1 MPKYQIKVEDVTNP
15 QSVKTL
21 FTQVVESDVDR
32 LRKFTMSVNSAVQE
46 ATAKGK
52 PGQQQQQNPK

>member
-1 MPKYQIKVEDVTNP
+1 MPKYQIKMEDITNP
-15 QSVKTL
+15 QNMKTL
-21 FTQVVESDVDR
+21 FTQTVESDVDR

>member
-21 FTQVVESDVDR
+21 FTQTVESDVDR
-32 LRKFTMSVNSAVQE
+32 LRKFTMTVNNAVQE
-46 ATAKGK
+46 ATAKTK
-52 PGQQQQQNPK
+52 PATQQQNPK

>member
-21 FTQVVESDVDR
+21 FTQTVESDVDR
-32 LRKFTMSVNSAVQE
+32 LRKFTMSVNTAVQE
-46 ATAKGK
+46 AAAKTK
-52 PGQQQQQNPK
+52 PGQQQQNPK

>member
-1 MPKYQIKVEDVTNP
+1 MPKYQIKVEDITNP

-32 LRKFTMSVNSAVQE
+32 LRKFTMTVNNAVQE
-46 ATAKGK
+46 AMGKGK
-52 PGQQQQQNPK
+52 PAPQQTPK

>member
-21 FTQVVESDVDR
+21 FTQTVDSDIDR
-32 LRKFTMSVNSAVQE
+32 LRKFTMTVNNAVQE

-52 PGQQQQQNPK
+52 PAAPQNQK

>member
-21 FTQVVESDVDR
+21 FTQTVESDVDR

-52 PGQQQQQNPK
+52 PAGQQNQK

>member
-46 ATAKGK
+46 ATAKG
-52 PGQQQQQNPK
+52 

>member
-1 MPKYQIKVEDVTNP
+1 MPKYQVKVEDVTNP

-21 FTQVVESDVDR
+21 FTQTVESDIDR
-32 LRKFTMSVNSAVQE
+32 LRKFTMTVNNAVQE

-52 PGQQQQQNPK
+52 PGQQQQNPK